1 MRRFANIIVLI
12 SLFVGSGSG
21 ASIRLATYE
30 ARHDDR
36 RISAQQSPLTLP
48 QHNASGQT
56 YSKSSLF
63 EDVQLNSDSE
73 PETFRQQF
81 ADVAVL
87 PDGKFVV
94 IWEDD
99 RNGDLDIFAQVYSD
113 DNVPIGG
120 NTRLIYDETFADQR
134 MPSCDAFASGNIVVA
149 WIDKDGSL
157 YGRVFDQDL
166 IPVTPMFKVNDNT
179 GQNICNLPRVSYLYG
194 GSIAFVW
201 EDSRNGE
208 NIFCQIYTP
217 IFEPLGSNFQVNT
230 SATNSKYW
238 SPDIANGVDEGFAIS
253 WEEITSLG
261 SSVVMKTYTT
271 GGVPISGLISL
282 PDPAHGSDDQFQS
295 SVCHLDG
302 IGYTAFWID
311 TRNSNQVVYGQ
322 IITYAGSKNGAN
334 LLVSDNPDY
343 VCWDISCAK
352 SGDNS
357 ILATWASYGERAE
370 ILATRFDASGDRIGS
385 NVTVSDPALFQE
397 RFYPKVAI
405 GGDDLPAVVWT
416 DLRNGEID
424 TYFQRLD
431 ATGGLDGVNE
441 LLETVTSG
449 AQQLIPD
456 IALLDGNEF
465 ASVWHDCRSD
475 DGDIYI
481 QFGNA
486 AGIPTGSNQKVN
498 EDIHTFLQTDPSI
511 GSDGGMHATVA
522 WLDAREAS
530 GMASGLKVYARRYG
544 SSGTPLTNELQL
556 NDDASSATK
565 ANPDAAQAS
574 TGRASVVW
582 EDGRNGQRDIYC
594 QRISSLGAL
603 DGVNFKVNSEPALID
618 NFSPK
623 VGMSGSNDIVIAWK
637 SVVADVGQVY
647 LQVISASGVP
657 VGGNVPV
664 AYGRAGD
671 SQEDFDL
678 AVGPASG
685 EFVIAWIS
693 KSQSDEYAILA
704 QRYSAA
710 AVPVGDAVSITSSPA
725 LALSEISTAIDAAGN
740 FTVCWTDARS
750 GHPSVYMA
758 VVTSDDIVGSATP
771 VAHPG
776 VEARAEHCALAMTG
790 HDVFAVWSDNRNA
803 GNGFDIYANS
813 YDYSPTAADDLDQP
827 IVPAGY
833 KLSQNYPNPFNPITT
848 IGFYLAKSGA
858 ASIQVHNLLGQLVAR
873 EEWEHLGAGWHSYEF
888 VGADIPS
895 GVYFYRLT
903 AGDFNTSKKMLL
915 LK

>member
-12 SLFVGSGSG
+12 SLFVGSGFG
-21 ASIRLATYE
+21 ASTRLATYE

-36 RISAQQSPLTLP
+36 RITAQNSPLSSSP
-48 QHNASGQT
+48 QRESGQA
-56 YSKSSLF
+56 YSKISLF
-63 EDVQLNSDSE
+63 EDVQLNSDSD

-81 ADVAVL
+81 ADVAAL

-99 RNGDLDIFAQVYSD
+99 SNGDIDIFAQIYSA
-113 DNVPIGG
+113 DNEPIGG
-120 NTRLIYDETFADQR
+120 NTRLVYDETFADQR
-134 MPSCDAFASGNIVVA
+134 MPSCDAFSSGNIVVA
-149 WIDKDGSL
+149 WIDNDGSL

-166 IPVTPMFKVNDNT
+166 IPVTPMFKVNDNS
-179 GQNICNLPRVSYLYG
+179 GQNICNLPNVTYLYG

-208 NIFCQIYTP
+208 NIFCQVYTP
-217 IFEPLGSNFQVNT
+217 MFEPLGSNFQINT

-261 SSVVMKTYTT
+261 SSVVMRTYTT

-282 PDPAHGSDDQFQS
+282 PDPAYGSDDQFQS

-302 IGYTAFWID
+302 IGYCAFWID
-311 TRNSNQVVYGQ
+311 TRDNNQVVY
-322 IITYAGSKNGAN
+322 
-334 LLVSDNPDY
+334 
-343 VCWDISCAK
+343 
-352 SGDNS
+352 
-357 ILATWASYGERAE
+357 
-370 ILATRFDASGDRIGS
+370 DASGDRIGS

-397 RFYPKVAI
+397 RFYPRVAI
-405 GGDDLPAVVWT
+405 GSDDLPAVVWT

-431 ATGGLDGVNE
+431 ATGGLNGVNE
-441 LLETVTSG
+441 SLEAVASG
-449 AQQLIPD
+449 AQQLTPD
-456 IALLDGNEF
+456 IAVLDGNEF
-465 ASVWHDCRSD
+465 ASAWHDCRSD

-498 EDIHTFLQTDPSI
+498 QDIHAFLQTDPSI
-511 GSDGGMHATVA
+511 GSDGGLYATVA
-522 WLDAREAS
+522 WLDAREAF
-530 GMASGLKVYARRYG
+530 GTPTGLKVYARRYG
-544 SSGTPLTNELQL
+544 SAGTPVTNELQL
-556 NDDASSATK
+556 NDDASSAVK

-574 TGRASVVW
+574 SGRASVVW
-582 EDGRNGQRDIYC
+582 EDGRNGQRDIFC
-594 QRISSLGAL
+594 QRITSAGEL
-603 DGVNFKVNSEPALID
+603 DGVNFRVNSEPSLID
-618 NFSPK
+618 NFFPK
-623 VGMSGSNDIVIAWK
+623 VGMSSSNEIVIAWK
-637 SVVADVGQVY
+637 SLVADVGQVY

-657 VGGNVPV
+657 VDGNVPV
-664 AYGRAGD
+664 ASGRATD

-678 AVGPASG
+678 AVDPASG

-693 KSQSDEYAILA
+693 KSESDEYAILA
-704 QRYSAA
+704 QRYSAT
-710 AVPVGDAVSITSSPA
+710 AVPVGDAVSITTSPS
-725 LALSEISTAIDAAGN
+725 LELSEISTAIDAARN

-750 GHPSVYMA
+750 GYPSVYMA

-771 VAHPG
+771 VAHPSG
-776 VEARAEHCALAMTG
+776 EARAEHCALAMTG
-790 HDVFAVWSDNRNA
+790 QDVFAVWSDNRNA
-803 GNGFDIYANS
+803 GNGFDIFANS

-827 IVPAGY
+827 IVPSGY
-833 KLSQNYPNPFNPITT
+833 RLAQNYPNPFNPITT
-848 IGFYLAKSGA
+848 IRFYLAKPGA
-858 ASIQVHNLLGQLVAR
+858 ASILVHNLLGQLMAR
-873 EEWEHLGAGWHSYEF
+873 EEWEHLGIGWHSYEF
-888 VGADIPS
+888 AGSNIPS

-903 AGDFNTSKKMLL
+903 AGDFDSSKKMLL